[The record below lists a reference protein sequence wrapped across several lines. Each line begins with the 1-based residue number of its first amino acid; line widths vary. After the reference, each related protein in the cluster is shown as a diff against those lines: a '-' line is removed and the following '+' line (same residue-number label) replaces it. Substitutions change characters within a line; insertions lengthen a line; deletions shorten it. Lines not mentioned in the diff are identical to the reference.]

1 MLSGRTIWLVTN
13 PASGSNDE
21 AALAVLDE
29 AFENA
34 GCRIGRKLAFHQ
46 DGPPGPADLRAAGI
60 DRVAVFTGDG
70 TINAVVT
77 GLYGWDGAVLV
88 LPGGTMN
95 LLARRLHGDA
105 DAAEIIARAGAGKA
119 RRMRPQI
126 VRSRCGDGLTGIL
139 AGPGTSWNDVRE
151 AMREADVLGLVS
163 SAAEAIG
170 ESTGSPKVVCRDPA
184 CGRSEGYSL
193 IMVTPEDDALEV
205 DGYYA
210 ESFADYAKQGIALLR
225 RNFRDGPHEWLGRH
239 PTLRLACAE
248 GGPMGLLI
256 DGEPREGAAMES
268 FTLAPC
274 EVDLLATA
282 DVC

>member
-21 AALAVLDE
+21 AALSALDQ
-29 AFENA
+29 AFQNA
-34 GCRIGRKLAFHQ
+34 GFRIGRKLAFHQ
-46 DGPPGPADLRAAGI
+46 DGPPEPEDLRAAGI
-60 DRVAVFTGDG
+60 DLVAVFTGDG

-95 LLARRLHGDA
+95 LLAGRLHGDA

-119 RRMRPQI
+119 RRRRPQI
-126 VRSRCGDGLTGIL
+126 VRSRWGDGLTGIL

-282 DVC
+282 DVR